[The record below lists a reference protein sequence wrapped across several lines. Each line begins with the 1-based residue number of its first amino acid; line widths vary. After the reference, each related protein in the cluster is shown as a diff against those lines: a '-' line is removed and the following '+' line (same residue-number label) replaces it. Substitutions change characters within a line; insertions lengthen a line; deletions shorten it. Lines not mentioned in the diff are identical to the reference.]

1 MPTIINLL
9 FLKNNMIS
17 VYMLKMILLA
27 GSGSFIGGVLRYLT
41 QLMFSKFY
49 SGSIP
54 MGTLVVN
61 IIGSFLIG
69 VIFALSE
76 KSDIISQETKI
87 FLAVGICGGF
97 TTFSSFSI
105 ENLLLLRDGQYFQM
119 ILYTL
124 LSVFLGL
131 SATFTGF
138 QLIKII

>member
-1 MPTIINLL
+1 MISLIKIL
-9 FLKNNMIS
+9 FLKNNVNS
-17 VYMLKMILLA
+17 VYMLKIILLA
-27 GSGSFIGGVLRYLT
+27 GSGSFIGGILRYLT
-41 QLMFSKFY
+41 QLLFSKFFP
-49 SGSIP
+49 GSFP
-54 MGTLVVN
+54 VGTLVVN

-69 VIFALSE
+69 VIFSLSE
-76 KSDIISQETKI
+76 KSDIISQESKI

-105 ENLLLLRDGQYFQM
+105 ENLFLLRDGQYVQM
-119 ILYTL
+119 MIYTL

>member
-105 ENLLLLRDGQYFQM
+105 ENLFLLRDGQYFQM

>member
-1 MPTIINLL
+1 MPTIIILL

-105 ENLLLLRDGQYFQM
+105 ENLFLLRDGQYFQM